1 MLIFIVLKEETTHT
15 ERERKEVKKY
25 LKALREVEPEN
36 YWEQIERLERLI
48 RASELK
54 AGIIF
59 SFHSLVIGVFF
70 DRMEML
76 YETFHNSTIFA
87 VLVVL
92 WLFIVF
98 LSIFY
103 ALKCFV
109 PKMELKFDKNVFFFR
124 DTVNHFGNVAQYSQK
139 LKETVADRDKLFDQL
154 GQQIFIES
162 KIVETKF
169 RSVKK
174 AMKYMGLSFVFV
186 VLIMI
191 LWLFQLKDVL
201 FTG

>member
-1 MLIFIVLKEETTHT
+1 MLIFIVLKEKTTNKDPDAL
-15 ERERKEVKKY
+15 EGKISQ
-25 LKALREVEPEN
+25 KALRNVEPEN

-76 YETFHNSTIFA
+76 YKTFHNSTIFA
-87 VLVVL
+87 VLVGM
-92 WLFIVF
+92 WLIIVF
-98 LSIFY
+98 VSIYF
-103 ALKCFV
+103 ALQCFV
-109 PKMELKFDKNVFFFR
+109 PKMELKFEKNVFFFK
-124 DTVNHFGNVAQYSQK
+124 DTVNNFGDVRQYSDK
-139 LKETVADRDKLFDQL
+139 LKEVVADRDKLYDQL
-154 GQQIFIES
+154 GQQIYIES

-169 RSVKK
+169 KSVKH
-174 AMKYMGLSFVFV
+174 AMKYMGFSFVFV

-191 LWLFQLKDVL
+191 LWLFQLKEVL

>member
-1 MLIFIVLKEETTHT
+1 MLKEKTTNKEPDLKEE
-15 ERERKEVKKY
+15 KAF
-25 LKALREVEPEN
+25 LKALRNVEPEN

-70 DRMEML
+70 DRMEMM

-87 VLVVL
+87 VLVVM
-92 WLFIVF
+92 WLLIV
-98 LSIFY
+98 LVSIYY
-103 ALKCFV
+103 ALQCFV
-109 PKMELKFDKNVFFFR
+109 PKMELKFDKNVFFFK
-124 DTVNHFGNVAQYSQK
+124 DTVNHFGDVSQYSDK
-139 LKETVADRDKLFDQL
+139 LKEVVADRDKLYDQL
-154 GQQIFIES
+154 GQQIYIES

-174 AMKYMGLSFVFV
+174 AMKFMGFSFIFI

>member
-1 MLIFIVLKEETTHT
+1 MLIFNVLKEKTTHK
-15 ERERKEVKKY
+15 EREGKGLKKH
-25 LKALREVEPEN
+25 LKALRDVEPEN

-70 DRMEML
+70 DRMEIL

-87 VLVVL
+87 VLVVM

-98 LSIFY
+98 MSIFF

-109 PKMELKFDKNVFFFR
+109 PKMELKFDKNVFFFK
-124 DTVNHFGNVAQYSQK
+124 DAVNHYGDVNQYSQK
-139 LKETVADRDKLFDQL
+139 LKEIVSDRDRLFDQL
-154 GQQIFIES
+154 GQQIYIES

-169 RSVKK
+169 TSVKK
-174 AMKYMGLSFVFV
+174 AMKYMGFSFVFV

-191 LWLFQLKDVL
+191 LWLFQLKDLL